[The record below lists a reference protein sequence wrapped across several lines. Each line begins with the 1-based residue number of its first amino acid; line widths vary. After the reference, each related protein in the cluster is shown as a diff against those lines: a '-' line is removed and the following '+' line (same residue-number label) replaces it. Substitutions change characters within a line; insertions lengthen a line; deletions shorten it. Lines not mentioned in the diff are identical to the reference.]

1 MRTNRITAIIVVG
14 ILLIVSLSIGFMYLG
29 DNKPP
34 INNVK
39 AYAIDACSTEDSVSE
54 LSDEM
59 NTFAFK
65 LYQQLAKESEGNVFF
80 SPYSIFVALAMTYE
94 GAKNETADEMQQLLS
109 FPQQD
114 DITLCSFG
122 KIYNL
127 LNHDNDYIL
136 HTANALWIKE
146 EYPFLA
152 SYLQYIEDYYMG
164 KTTEVDFS
172 NSQQAAD
179 LINQWIMQQTNN
191 KIKDLIQSTDIN
203 PLTALILTNA
213 IYFKGN
219 WKYAFDSDLTTN
231 RSFWISSNK
240 SIQVPMMNQGDTYL
254 TFNYTETEDMQIIE
268 MPYKGDELSMI
279 VYLPKDHNV
288 SNVEDNLTSSHFKT
302 WNALLSPQTVNIVFP
317 KFTLNPE
324 YSLKE
329 PLMNLGMVNPFT
341 NDADFSGMTG
351 KHDLFIE
358 KVKHKAFISVDEQG
372 TEAAAATSVHMTLK
386 AVQSTL
392 FKADHPFVY
401 CIVHEET
408 NTILFMGRVSNPEN

>member
-146 EYPFLA
+146 EHPFLS

-240 SIQVPMMNQGDTYL
+240 SIQVPMMNQGDTDL
-254 TFNYTETEDMQIIE
+254 TFNYTETEDMQIIK

-358 KVKHKAFISVDEQG
+358 KVKHKAFISIDEQG

-408 NTILFMGRVSNPEN
+408 NTILFMGRVSNPES

>member
-1 MRTNRITAIIVVG
+1 MRTNRIIAIIVVG

-29 DNKPP
+29 DNKPH

-146 EYPFLA
+146 EYPFLS
-152 SYLQYIEDYYMG
+152 SYLQYIEDYYIG

-172 NSQQAAD
+172 NSQQAAA
-179 LINQWIMQQTNN
+179 LINQWVMQQTNN

-213 IYFKGN
+213 IYFKGE

-240 SIQVPMMNQGDTYL
+240 SIQVPMMNQGDTDL
-254 TFNYTETEDMQIIE
+254 TFNYTETEDMQIIK

-279 VYLPKDHNV
+279 VYLPKDQNV
-288 SNVEDNLTSSHFKT
+288 SIVENNLTSSHFET

-351 KHDLFIE
+351 KNDLYIE

>member
-240 SIQVPMMNQGDTYL
+240 SIQVPMMNQGDTDL
-254 TFNYTETEDMQIIE
+254 TFNYTETEDMQIIK

-358 KVKHKAFISVDEQG
+358 KVKHKAFISIDEQG

-408 NTILFMGRVSNPEN
+408 NTILFMGRVSNPES

>member
-127 LNHDNDYIL
+127 LNHENDYIL

-164 KTTEVDFS
+164 KTTEVDFT

-240 SIQVPMMNQGDTYL
+240 SIQVPMMNQGDTDL
-254 TFNYTETEDMQIIE
+254 TFNYTETEDMQIIK

-408 NTILFMGRVSNPEN
+408 NTILFMGRVSNPES

>member
-39 AYAIDACSTEDSVSE
+39 AYAIDACSTEDSISE

-240 SIQVPMMNQGDTYL
+240 SIQVPMMNQGDTDL
-254 TFNYTETEDMQIIE
+254 TFNYTETEDMQIIK